1 MAIANSAMAK
11 VFNIVSGHSVKN
23 ATKRGCLVCNTYVP
37 HSISDA
43 ARIFKANRGG
53 ADLDLN
59 QHLLTLGGSRS
70 AFTHLQRAGNP
81 RYNRKQI
88 RLQNV
93 YIRPTVRS
101 HADLSHFPKRAIRPG
116 TH

>member
-70 AFTHLQRAGNP
+70 AFTHLQRA
-81 RYNRKQI
+81 
-88 RLQNV
+88 
-93 YIRPTVRS
+93 
-101 HADLSHFPKRAIRPG
+101 
-116 TH
+116 